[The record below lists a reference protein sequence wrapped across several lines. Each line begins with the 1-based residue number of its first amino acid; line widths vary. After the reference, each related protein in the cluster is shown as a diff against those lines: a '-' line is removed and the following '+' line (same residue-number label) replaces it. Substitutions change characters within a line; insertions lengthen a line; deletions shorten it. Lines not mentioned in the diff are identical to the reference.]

1 MEDSAGDGVEFTK
14 KQNTTVELWQTVA
27 DEQDSK
33 ADILTNNSCK
43 AV

>member
-1 MEDSAGDGVEFTK
+1 MEDSAGDGVEFTEK
-14 KQNTTVELWQTVA
+14 SNTTVKLRQAVA

-33 ADILTNNSCK
+33 ADNLTNNSCK